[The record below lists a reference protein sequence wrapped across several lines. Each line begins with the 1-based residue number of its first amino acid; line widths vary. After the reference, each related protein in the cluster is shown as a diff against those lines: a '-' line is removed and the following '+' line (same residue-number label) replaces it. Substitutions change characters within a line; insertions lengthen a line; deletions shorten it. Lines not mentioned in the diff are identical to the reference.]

1 MAWISLEQKWSDF
14 LLKLLLLKIEEYQRW
29 AEQQVKNAEKQ
40 LGTA

>member
-1 MAWISLEQKWSDF
+1 MAIIGTKWSDF